1 MTRGNWIEL
10 AVATVCAVLAF
21 LLAMSETSL
30 RQTSKGRADRLVE
43 EERPGASRL
52 QTMVEDPAPYV
63 NTTLLV
69 RTVLEIVAIVLVCQV
84 TFAHVGT
91 GWKRLLIAVGAMTAV
106 SYILWGVAPLTIGK
120 QRSDSVA
127 LRSAAPVSLLTS
139 LLGPLPQ
146 LMIMVGNALTPGRGF
161 ADGPFSSEAELR
173 DMVDKAEASDVIE
186 ASESK
191 MIHSVFE
198 LGDTIV
204 REVMVPRP
212 DMVFIQADKT
222 LRQGL
227 SLALRSGF
235 SRIPVVGE
243 GLDDIVGM
251 VYLKDMVKRSYD
263 NPEAERNET
272 VAQLMRPAHFCPD
285 SKPANELMREMQRT
299 RNHVVVVVDEFG
311 GTSGLVSIEDILEEI
326 VGEIVDEYDAE
337 PTLTEELEAGLFRI
351 SARLP
356 VDELG
361 DLFGLELDDEDVET
375 VGGLMAKQ
383 LNVVPIPG
391 SVVEW
396 EGVRIEAEKTAGRR
410 HQIDTCLVQLVAPQA
425 SEEDDEQIEEDHG

>member
-1 MTRGNWIEL
+1 MTQNNWIEIGIAL
-10 AVATVCAVLAF
+10 ACTLLAF
-21 LLAMSETSL
+21 LLAMAEAALTQIS
-30 RQTSKGRADRLVE
+30 RARAEKLVE
-43 EERPGASRL
+43 EERPGAARL
-52 QTMVEDPAPYV
+52 QTMAEDPAPYV
-63 NTTLLV
+63 NSTLLV
-69 RTVLEIVAIVLVCQV
+69 RTILELVAVVLVCQL
-84 TFAHVGT
+84 TFAHVRGT
-91 GWKRLLIAVGAMTAV
+91 GMRLLAAAGPMILV
-106 SYILWGVAPLTIGK
+106 SYILWGVAPLTIGR
-120 QRSDSVA
+120 QRSETIA
-127 LRSAAPVSLLTS
+127 LRSGGPVSLLTT

-146 LMIMVGNALTPGRGF
+146 LMILIGNALTPGRGF

-173 DMVDKAEASDVIE
+173 DLVDQAEASDVIDQG
-186 ASESK
+186 ESK

-212 DMVFIQADKT
+212 DMVFIQSDKT

-243 GLDDIVGM
+243 GLDDILGM

-263 NPEAERNET
+263 NPEAEKHET
-272 VAQLMRPAHFCPD
+272 VGQLMRPAHFCPD
-285 SKPANELMREMQRT
+285 SKPANELMREMQKE
-299 RNHVVVVVDEFG
+299 RNHVVIVVDEFG
-311 GTSGLVSIEDILEEI
+311 GTAGLCSIEDVLEEI

-337 PTLTEELEAGLFRI
+337 PTHTEEIEPGVFRI

-356 VDELG
+356 IDELG
-361 DLFGLELDDEDVET
+361 DLFGLELDDEDVST
-375 VGGLMAKQ
+375 VGGMMAKQ

-396 EGVRIEAEKTAGRR
+396 EGLRIEAEKASGRR
-410 HQIDTCLVQLVAPQA
+410 HQIDTCLVHRIEP
-425 SEEDDEQIEEDHG
+425 SDTSTDEDTEDDHA